1 MSKAEEWQELW
12 ASARAA
18 GEAAA
23 DRCVPTPMIVES
35 MTAGEVKTYYVG
47 TGVCGFAQ
55 IRFAGNTSF
64 GRWAKKTERATKS
77 YSGGLITPVH
87 VGGQSYEIK
96 KAYAQAFAAR
106 LREGGVADAYYTANL
121 D

>member
-47 TGVCGFAQ
+47 TGMCGFAN

-64 GRWAKKTERATKS
+64 GRWAKKTERATKC

-96 KAYAQAFAAR
+96 RAFAQAFAAR
-106 LREGGVADAYYTANL
+106 LREGGVADAYYTADL

>member
-12 ASARAA
+12 DEALVAGDQAAR
-18 GEAAA
+18 
-23 DRCVPTPMIVES
+23 RCVPTPMVVES
-35 MTAGEVKTYYVG
+35 RTAGEVKQYYVPM
-47 TGVCGFAQ
+47 GVCGFAN
-55 IRFAGNTSF
+55 IRFKGNTSF

-77 YSGGLITPVH
+77 YSGGLITSVH

-106 LREGGVADAYYTANL
+106 LREGGVDDAYFTANL